1 MRMILF
7 AALALAAGLP
17 ATPVGAQSPADGRA
31 RISGVVETL
40 AGNTLVIRSA
50 DSRDVTIA
58 LPTDTR
64 ITALANRQLSDIR
77 PGDFVGSA
85 AIRGRDGKLHA
96 QEVHIFPEALRGTG
110 EGHRAMDKPDQSMT
124 NATVAIVSEVAASHG
139 RVLVLNYQGGT
150 QEIEV
155 GPGGSRRDL
164 RRRRPKPAEAGRQRG
179 GLSHEGGGRHAYRA
193 QRAGREGRRS
203 AANVLRSRLRM
214 RCAESEALL
223 GAARR
228 GFREPERSGPL
239 GP

>member
-17 ATPVGAQSPADGRA
+17 ATPAGAQAPAAESPAEGRA
-31 RISGVVETL
+31 RISGMVETL

-50 DSRDVTIA
+50 GSRDVTIA
-58 LPTDTR
+58 LPPDTR

-124 NATVAIVSEVAASHG
+124 NATVAIVSEVAASRG

-155 GPGGSRRDL
+155 GPEVRVVTFVAGDRSL
-164 RRRRPKPAEAGRQRG
+164 LKPGASVVVSAMKAADGTLTARNVQAEKDG
-179 GLSHEGGGRHAYRA
+179 
-193 QRAGREGRRS
+193 
-203 AANVLRSRLRM
+203 V
-214 RCAESEALL
+214 
-223 GAARR
+223 
-228 GFREPERSGPL
+228 PPL
-239 GP
+239 TF